1 MLKLTLAVL
10 AVALA
15 GTASAAGWRSMRIDA
30 SSEAD
35 FTASV
40 SALRDELPEKRRHVL
55 DLALN
60 DIWVRGAEAAAAE
73 QRDYVASEYFRRV
86 DGLRYKE
93 IVTLTDL
100 TGEKADRWHD
110 QVRAQLNQ
118 RQRSQPSQRTG
129 AAYSQERYIPPGS
142 LDGANQ
148 RGGVAQIERN
158 NEWASRQNQY

>member
-30 SSEAD
+30 SSETD

-40 SALRDELPEKRRHVL
+40 SALRDKLPEARRHVL

-60 DIWVRGAEAAAAE
+60 DIWVHGAQAAAAE
-73 QRDYVASEYFRRV
+73 QRDYSASEYFRQL
-86 DGLRYKE
+86 DGLKYKDV
-93 IVTLTDL
+93 VTLTDPS
-100 TGEKADRWHD
+100 GETADRWYA
-110 QVRAQLNQ
+110 QVRAQLNPHPY
-118 RQRSQPSQRTG
+118 RPRTV
-129 AAYSQERYIPPGS
+129 AAYSPEPYIAPGS

-148 RGGVAQIERN
+148 TGGVAEIERN
-158 NEWASRQNQY
+158 NEWASRPR

>member
-1 MLKLTLAVL
+1 MSWKVAVAVW

-40 SALRDELPEKRRHVL
+40 SALREKLPEVRRHVL

-60 DIWVRGAEAAAAE
+60 DIWVRGAQAAAAE
-73 QRDYVASEYFRRV
+73 QRDYPASEYFNQL

-93 IVTLTDL
+93 VVTLTDT
-100 TGEKADRWHD
+100 TGKTADRRYA
-110 QVRAQLNQ
+110 QVRAQLNPHPY
-118 RQRSQPSQRTG
+118 RQRT
-129 AAYSQERYIPPGS
+129 AAPYSQERYVAPGS

-148 RGGVAQIERN
+148 TGGVAQIEAN
-158 NEWASRQNQY
+158 NAWQMRVR